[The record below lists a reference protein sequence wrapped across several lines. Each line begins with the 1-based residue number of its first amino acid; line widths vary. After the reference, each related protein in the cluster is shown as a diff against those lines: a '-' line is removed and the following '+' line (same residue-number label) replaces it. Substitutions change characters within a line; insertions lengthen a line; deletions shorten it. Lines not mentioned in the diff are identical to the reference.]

1 MTLENSKNILSKLNS
16 IKDNIDY
23 SNKSEII
30 PIKPSFVKHS
40 LIYPPNTYYY
50 NNYSNN
56 LSKKDINRI
65 NTETVFQNFNYSP
78 HTSSNNKTN
87 SINNVSNSINSNE
100 DMSFKEGN
108 DSLFN
113 LNFLKT
119 NQIKNSLFNNS
130 NKLISQAFY
139 NESNNNSNLVIE
151 TKPSLSLT
159 NSNNNLK
166 VTSKFKKKKAFNKF
180 KISHIEYRNK
190 NNYKLKHKRKY
201 KPDDIRKKIKARF
214 HKSIKNI
221 INENLRKAGSKHLF
235 SFLPQIFIS
244 SIARETNH
252 QVLNLTY
259 REILQKDFVNE
270 IDENKYK
277 NKKVDFSKYKNNLK
291 VLEYLDNNPEICKNS
306 GFDLISKMKYSDL
319 LEEYFKSEE
328 FQKAINK
335 LREENEEEDYINEYI
350 NKAKNYVKFFSEIP
364 FKLKQ
369 SIYNKNSIFKEIDDN
384 KNIEQK

>member
-87 SINNVSNSINSNE
+87 SLNNVNNSINSNE

-119 NQIKNSLFNNS
+119 NQLKNSLFNNS

-166 VTSKFKKKKAFNKF
+166 VTSKFKKKKLL
-180 KISHIEYRNK
+180 I
-190 NNYKLKHKRKY
+190 
-201 KPDDIRKKIKARF
+201 
-214 HKSIKNI
+214 
-221 INENLRKAGSKHLF
+221 
-235 SFLPQIFIS
+235 
-244 SIARETNH
+244 
-252 QVLNLTY
+252 
-259 REILQKDFVNE
+259 
-270 IDENKYK
+270 
-277 NKKVDFSKYKNNLK
+277 NLK
-291 VLEYLDNNPEICKNS
+291 YLI
-306 GFDLISKMKYSDL
+306 
-319 LEEYFKSEE
+319 
-328 FQKAINK
+328 
-335 LREENEEEDYINEYI
+335 
-350 NKAKNYVKFFSEIP
+350 
-364 FKLKQ
+364 
-369 SIYNKNSIFKEIDDN
+369 
-384 KNIEQK
+384 